1 MPTPRIKEIVDGE
14 PVSPEVREVLW
25 AVYDEV
31 LRDPTNVRQ
40 LRESIRR
47 VLMFL
52 SSPEGRTNANCW
64 AVDLFFAIRDEWER
78 DLEHLPSGYQELL
91 SNMGEAVHDTVLRPD
106 TAANLENTPEQ
117 LLAQLDRIAAMPN
130 G

>member
-14 PVSPEVREVLW
+14 PVSPEVRELLW

-52 SSPEGRTNANCW
+52 SSPEGRTNANCG
-64 AVDLFFAIRDEWER
+64 AVDLFFAIRDEWAR

-91 SNMGEAVHDTVLRPD
+91 SRLGEALHDTVRHPES
-106 TAANLENTPEQ
+106 AANFENTPEQ
-117 LLAQLDRIAAMPN
+117 LLAELDRIDALLP
-130 G
+130 